1 MILFPKRRQLAK
13 QSMPANSRTAGT
25 RINPT
30 EAFRA
35 SAAAAFLFILA
46 AIPAQAQFDFLF
58 NWAKPAPPAAAP
70 KTEAPSGAPAKA
82 TKAKPRKS
90 KPKEAKA
97 APTSAVPAAKVEEP
111 PPPYELELQKLAEIL
126 GALTYLD
133 ELCAKKPQADWREK
147 MKALM
152 DAEAKS
158 TARKEKLAGSYNRG
172 FRDYERSYHVCTQN
186 AQVVIARFLTEGGKI
201 AHEVVSRYG
210 GS

>member
-1 MILFPKRRQLAK
+1 MAGIAETIGYSFKSTGTLSAIAASVIVGLLHAA
-13 QSMPANSRTAGT
+13 PAR
-25 RINPT
+25 
-30 EAFRA
+30 
-35 SAAAAFLFILA
+35 
-46 AIPAQAQFDFLF
+46 AQFDFLF
-58 NWAKPAPPAAAP
+58 NWAKPPPPAAAP
-70 KTEAPSGAPAKA
+70 KSDAPKASTAKPAKA
-82 TKAKPRKS
+82 KSRKS
-90 KPKEAKA
+90 KAKEAKA
-97 APTSAVPAAKVEEP
+97 APAAAAPAAKVEGP
-111 PPPYELELQKLAEIL
+111 SPPYEPELQKLAEIL

-186 AQVVIARFLTEGGKI
+186 AQVVIARFLAEGGKI